1 MSRFIGLD
9 LHKEYIHG
17 CEWSPVDPR
26 ERHFRFPNTQEAW
39 EQFLAELDGSCQVAL
54 EVTGGAF
61 EIYDRLAE
69 VAGQVVVANPL
80 EMKRLGSGRHTD
92 RNDAARLAKMLALG
106 VLPGVWVPP
115 ASIRE
120 LRNLLRFRER
130 LVCTR
135 RRFINQ
141 AKAVLRRHG
150 HTLPCRR
157 DPRRIP
163 AQTLASLPA
172 GDRFIVESAHRQ
184 LVHLD
189 QEIAWVETELAR
201 RTQDESMVQLLLTI
215 PGVGLTAAI
224 SVFAFLGD
232 PHRFRSAKQV
242 ARYAGLDPSVH
253 QSGTTDFRGH
263 ISKNGCAQLRSV
275 LVEAAHVVARYDD
288 GPLGRFY
295 RSKRARLGHKRS
307 IIALARKL
315 LIVCWKILQRGEP
328 YRAAKPHMTNRKQRL
343 IRRIAARPLLGEEPA
358 ESCTSVT
365 DDAPSHRTRLKTR
378 TRVPA

>member
-150 HTLPCRR
+150 HTLADAIRAGSL
-157 DPRRIP
+157 PRRSR
-163 AQTLASLPA
+163 ACLPA
-172 GDRFIVESAHRQ
+172 TVLSSRAPIANWFIWIKR
-184 LVHLD
+184 L
-189 QEIAWVETELAR
+189 R
-201 RTQDESMVQLLLTI
+201 
-215 PGVGLTAAI
+215 GL
-224 SVFAFLGD
+224 
-232 PHRFRSAKQV
+232 K
-242 ARYAGLDPSVH
+242 PSW
-253 QSGTTDFRGH
+253 
-263 ISKNGCAQLRSV
+263 L
-275 LVEAAHVVARYDD
+275 
-288 GPLGRFY
+288 
-295 RSKRARLGHKRS
+295 
-307 IIALARKL
+307 
-315 LIVCWKILQRGEP
+315 GEP
-328 YRAAKPHMTNRKQRL
+328 RTNRWSSCFS
-343 IRRIAARPLLGEEPA
+343 PSPA
-358 ESCTSVT
+358 SV
-365 DDAPSHRTRLKTR
+365 
-378 TRVPA
+378 